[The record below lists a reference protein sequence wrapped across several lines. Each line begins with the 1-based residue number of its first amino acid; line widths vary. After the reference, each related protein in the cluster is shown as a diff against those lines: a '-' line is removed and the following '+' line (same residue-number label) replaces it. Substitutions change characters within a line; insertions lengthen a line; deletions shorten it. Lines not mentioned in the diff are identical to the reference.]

1 VTPARTTPGTISRAG
16 SCHPRRWTGR
26 ARASALAVAVSA
38 LTADAVAQPQAQPSP
53 HHAASPSAGD
63 TCVMA
68 YEQAQQNQRAR
79 RLLQSRADL
88 QLCQRVCPS
97 MLTLDCDRWLGEVTG
112 AIPTVILYAVDQQ
125 GRSLSAVR
133 VLVDGAPLVE
143 SLDGAQVEVDPGEH
157 TFTFEGR
164 RGGRTETRVTVSSSE
179 RAQTISVRLDEAA
192 VGALRSPPTATWVLG
207 GVAAGA
213 LTLGGVLAIKGH
225 VDRSDLEESCAPN
238 CSDDEVDTV
247 RTEWAM
253 AGVAA
258 GVGAAAA
265 IAAIVIWAS
274 DGDATAPTS
283 GARARIPRALSLRAA
298 PAPGGGF
305 ATLVGRF

>member
-1 VTPARTTPGTISRAG
+1 MLT
-16 SCHPRRWTGR
+16 
-26 ARASALAVAVSA
+26 VSA
-38 LTADAVAQPQAQPSP
+38 LTADALAQPQAQPSP
-53 HHAASPSAGD
+53 PRAASPSAGD

-79 RLLQSRADL
+79 RLLQARADL

-97 MLTLDCDRWLGEVTG
+97 MLTLDCDRWLGEVSG
-112 AIPTVILYAVDQQ
+112 GIPTVILYAVDQQ
-125 GRSLSAVR
+125 GRSLSEVR

-164 RGGRTETRVTVSSSE
+164 RGGRTETRLAVSSGE

-192 VGALRSPPTATWVLG
+192 VGALGTPPTATWVLG

-213 LTLGGVLAIKGH
+213 LALGGVLAIKGH
-225 VDRSDLEESCAPN
+225 VDRSDLEASCAPS
-238 CSDDEVDTV
+238 CSEDDVDAV
-247 RTEWAM
+247 RTEWAV

-265 IAAIVIWAS
+265 IAALVVWAS
-274 DGDATAPTS
+274 NGDATAPAST
-283 GARARIPRALSLRAA
+283 GARSPGRASRARSPTPRMLSLGAG

>member
-1 VTPARTTPGTISRAG
+1 MSRTGIHHP
-16 SCHPRRWTGR
+16 PRRTGR
-26 ARASALAVAVSA
+26 ARAAALVLAVGTLS
-38 LTADAVAQPQAQPSP
+38 ADAMAQPQAQPSP
-53 HHAASPSAGD
+53 PNAASPSAGD

-68 YEQAQQNQRAR
+68 YEQAQQNQRAHR
-79 RLLQSRADL
+79 MLQARADL

-97 MLTLDCDRWLGEVTG
+97 MLTLDCDRWLGEVSG
-112 AIPTVILYAVDQQ
+112 AIPTVILYAVDRQ

-164 RGGRTETRVTVSSSE
+164 RGGRTETRVAVRSGE
-179 RAQTISVRLDEAA
+179 RAQTISVHLDEAA
-192 VGALRSPPTATWVLG
+192 LGALSSPPTATWVLG

-213 LTLGGVLAIKGH
+213 LALGGVLAIKGH
-225 VDRSDLEESCAPN
+225 VDRSDLEESCAPS
-238 CSDDEVDTV
+238 CSDEDVDTV
-247 RTEWAM
+247 RTEWAV

-265 IAAIVIWAS
+265 IAALVVWAS
-274 DGDATAPTS
+274 DGGATAPAS
-283 GARARIPRALSLRAA
+283 GARPAAPGTISLRAG
-298 PAPGGGF
+298 PTPGGGF